1 MSIAHFPKFSHKT
14 KVWIIVFI
22 VSLLG
27 YKIFQGGR
35 DTEADSLDNAAEKA
49 ALTITTAQPKLM
61 SMPISLRAN
70 GNIVPWQEAIVG
82 AEVNGL
88 RLSNVQAN
96 VGDVVTKGQVLA
108 TFASETNQAEALQA
122 RAQSMEALAA
132 YENAKADA
140 ARARNIEK
148 TEALSKQQLDHYFT
162 LEKTA
167 LARYEAAQAM
177 YQSAQLRLAQTQV
190 KAPDQG
196 VISARNATMGAVVG
210 AGQELFRI
218 IRQSRLEWRAEV
230 TADEVIRVKK
240 NATVRV
246 TAAGDTVLKGVV
258 RAISPSADP
267 MTRNLLIYVDLPEH
281 AAVKA
286 GTFASGV
293 IHLGQKEGLTVP
305 QQALVIRD
313 GFTYVFVMD
322 DKHQVTQ
329 RKVRAGLRAGDHVE
343 ILEGI
348 QTKEQVA
355 VQGAGFLND
364 GDRVKVVN

>member
-1 MSIAHFPKFSHKT
+1 MNIAHFPKLSQKA

-22 VSLLG
+22 VCVLG
-27 YKIFQGGR
+27 YKILHGG
-35 DTEADSLDNAAEKA
+35 DTGEESSEIGEVKA
-49 ALTITTAQPKLM
+49 ALTITTAQPKVV

-70 GNIVPWQEAIVG
+70 GNILPWQEAIVG

-88 RLSNVQAN
+88 RLANVHVN
-96 VGDVVTKGQVLA
+96 VGDIVTKGQVLA
-108 TFASETNQAEALQA
+108 TFTSETSQAETLQA
-122 RAQSMEALAA
+122 RAHSMEALAA
-132 YENAKADA
+132 YESAKADA
-140 ARARNIEK
+140 VRARNIEK
-148 TEALSKQQLDHYFT
+148 TDALSKQQLDQYFT

-177 YQSAQLRLAQTQV
+177 YQAAQLRLAHTQV

-210 AGQELFRI
+210 AGQELFRL
-218 IRQSRLEWRAEV
+218 IRQNRLEWRAEV
-230 TADEVIRVKK
+230 TAEEVIRIKK

-246 TAAGDTVLKGVV
+246 TAAGDTVLKGTV

-267 MTRNLLIYVDLPEH
+267 QTRNILVYVDLPENL
-281 AAVKA
+281 AVKA

-293 IHLGQKEGLTVP
+293 IHLGQKEGLTVS
-305 QQALVIRD
+305 QQALVVRD
-313 GFTYVFVMD
+313 GFTYLFVVD
-322 DKHQVTQ
+322 ENHKVAQ
-329 RKVRAGLRAGDHVE
+329 RKVQTGLRAGDHVE

-348 QTKEQVA
+348 QAKEQVA

-364 GDRVKVVN
+364 GDMVKVVN